1 MTAIAY
7 SGPLSSA
14 ISKMKKLKQ
23 ASAADDP
30 YLAQVRNL
38 VTGGKS

>member
-1 MTAIAY
+1 MTAILLL
-7 SGPLSSA
+7 LSVTA
-14 ISKMKKLKQ
+14 MKKLKQ
-23 ASAADDP
+23 VSAADDP